1 MKQRI
6 IEDVKKCVEEYNR
19 IFLISVQ
26 NARNTKLFNLRAE
39 WKDSRLFFGKLRI
52 LALGLGKT
60 QETEVA
66 DGIHKLANVM
76 RNHSMKGQCGL
87 LFTNRSKKQVCN
99 I

>member
-1 MKQRI
+1 M
-6 IEDVKKCVEEYNR
+6 DEYHR

-26 NARNTKLFNLRAE
+26 NTRNTKLFNLRAE

-66 DGIHKLANVM
+66 DGIYKLANAM
-76 RNHSMKGQCGL
+76 RHISMKGQCGL
-87 LFTNRSKKQVCN
+87 LFTNRSKKQVCD